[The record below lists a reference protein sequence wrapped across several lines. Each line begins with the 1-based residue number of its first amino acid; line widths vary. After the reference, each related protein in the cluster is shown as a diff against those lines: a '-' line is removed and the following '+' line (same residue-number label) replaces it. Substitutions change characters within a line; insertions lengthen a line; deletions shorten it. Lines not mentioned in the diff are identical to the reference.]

1 MKKHK
6 YKCETLIKCREGHV
20 ACKADM
26 IAPGLYI
33 FPEMTPSDG
42 PRLEQTT
49 RNLAT
54 TVKEYGEVLHHFL
67 VGDKI
72 VDVTELEKKYR
83 AIFNAIG
90 LKPPKPL
97 CGNKRK

>member
-1 MKKHK
+1 MGKHK

-33 FPEMTPSDG
+33 FPELQPSDEV
-42 PRLEQTT
+42 RLKQTT
-49 RNLAT
+49 KALADAVRAYAGTMHEQCRN
-54 TVKEYGEVLHHFL
+54 VLLH
-67 VGDKI
+67 GYPIDEAKI
-72 VDVTELEKKYR
+72 ARKFR
-83 AIFNAIG
+83 AVFKAVG

-97 CGNKRK
+97 